1 MNDAVRMIAVD
12 LDGTLLNSRKRVSA
26 EDAEAVRA
34 AAARGVEFVPVTG
47 RNFSTAL
54 PMVEDLLTTGPLIS
68 NNGALIRSKN
78 GETFFRAL
86 LPVSVAVAVLR
97 ATREFRPYTVLMYDQ
112 SGEGQFRIEVPAT
125 GSPGEMIAPP
135 DGVALSPWVR
145 RVSAAVRF
153 TDSLEKELEGD
164 PLEIMFA
171 GPVPLM
177 QEVAT
182 LLGNGLEN
190 GLLHGL
196 KDSLGPLPYGPF
208 DFASFVPPLRDQG
221 RQGGRG
227 SDYSNEA
234 LERPFRLLR
243 TEYPARNFS
252 IQDVIRG
259 DCSKGHALAYWSRFR
274 GIPREQ
280 ILAIGDNYNDL
291 EMLRFAGIPVVMGNA
306 EERLKQEGWAVT
318 LDCDSG
324 GVARAIEQYV
334 L

>member
-1 MNDAVRMIAVD
+1 M
-12 LDGTLLNSRKRVSA
+12 
-26 EDAEAVRA
+26 
-34 AAARGVEFVPVTG
+34 
-47 RNFSTAL
+47 
-54 PMVEDLLTTGPLIS
+54 
-68 NNGALIRSKN
+68 
-78 GETFFRAL
+78 
-86 LPVSVAVAVLR
+86 
-97 ATREFRPYTVLMYDQ
+97 
-112 SGEGQFRIEVPAT
+112 
-125 GSPGEMIAPP
+125 
-135 DGVALSPWVR
+135 
-145 RVSAAVRF
+145 
-153 TDSLEKELEGD
+153 
-164 PLEIMFA
+164 
-171 GPVPLM
+171 
-177 QEVAT
+177 
-182 LLGNGLEN
+182 
-190 GLLHGL
+190 
-196 KDSLGPLPYGPF
+196 
-208 DFASFVPPLRDQG
+208 RDQG

-306 EERLKQEGWAVT
+306 EDDLKQEGWPVT

>member
-1 MNDAVRMIAVD
+1 MKDAVRLIAVD

-34 AAARGVEFVPVTG
+34 AAARGVEIVPVTG

-54 PMVEDLLTTGPLIS
+54 LMVEDLLTTGPLIS
-68 NNGALIRSKN
+68 NNGALIRSKA

-86 LPVSVAVAVLR
+86 LPVDVAVAVLR

-125 GSPGEMIAPP
+125 GGPGDATPPP

-145 RVSAAVRF
+145 RVAAAVRF
-153 TDSLEKELEGD
+153 TDSLEKELDGD

-177 QEVAT
+177 REVAT
-182 LLGNGLEN
+182 LLENGLEN
-190 GLLHGL
+190 GLPHGL
-196 KDSLGPLPYGPF
+196 KESSGPLPYCP
-208 DFASFVPPLRDQG
+208 VPPAKVG
-221 RQGGRG
+221 VERG
-227 SDYSNEA
+227 SDCSNET
-234 LERPFRLLR
+234 LVPPFRLLR
-243 TEYPARNFS
+243 TEYPARNVS

-274 GIPREQ
+274 GIPPEQ

-324 GVARAIEQYV
+324 GVARAIERFV